1 MSCKCWRWY
10 LVGAN
15 WLSSSEPRKDEMPV
29 SLASLSLNPGRAKL
43 KTPTGKYIRP
53 MQTRALPVF
62 FLVPTPRITLS
73 GF

>member
-1 MSCKCWRWY
+1 
-10 LVGAN
+10 
-15 WLSSSEPRKDEMPV
+15 MPV
-29 SLASLSLNPGRAKL
+29 SLASLSLNPGHAKL

>member
-1 MSCKCWRWY
+1 M
-10 LVGAN
+10 
-15 WLSSSEPRKDEMPV
+15 

-43 KTPTGKYIRP
+43 KTPTGKYICP